1 MTETHPI
8 NRLTARFDSDEIED
22 EYRAYVFP
30 GNFRNNQVTMS
41 IAIPFFGSYAIM
53 DFLTLPSP
61 QAAII
66 VRIAVVSLCAVALA
80 MFHSPLLRKHHDTAC
95 ALMVAAM
102 GSVVAFIVTQD
113 TSLDS
118 SYYVGLIQ
126 GGVFLSFLLR
136 LDFAKSL
143 AVLAYFLLAFTVA
156 TSASPFKQQAAIQA
170 MILATNLATCAFGIY
185 LLQIYR
191 RRDFEKTKLIAR
203 QNEKL
208 NTMLESV
215 QLDNARKV
223 AAMNLLVHFVRTPV
237 HQIVGFADVVSQA
250 LNEKS
255 GQTSQECL
263 DSVGIIKTASR
274 ELSQNVTRLLTYYRL
289 DEKADE
295 APALIELDLL
305 LRDYMEH
312 FPPDFKVSATF
323 EKVAIV
329 NRPAIVAA
337 AIAAFLDRY
346 AEDADAAVTV
356 SFSLARSGDSAAITV
371 RDNGA
376 PIEKDEFARKTRPL
390 DKLDHYLSA
399 NGSSMSM
406 ALRTVARAAQL
417 AGGELT
423 HATENGGNAFR
434 LTFSDFAAVAG
445 EGVAA
450 A

>member
-1 MTETHPI
+1 MTATHSI
-8 NRLTARFDSDEIED
+8 NKLTARFDSAEIEN
-22 EYRAYVFP
+22 EFRAYVFP
-30 GNFRNNQVTMS
+30 GNLRNNQVTMS

-53 DFLTLPSP
+53 DFLTLPNP
-61 QAAII
+61 QASIL
-66 VRIAVVSLCAVALA
+66 VRVAVVAVCAIALA
-80 MFHSPLLRKHHDTAC
+80 MFHLPILRKHHESAC

-143 AVLAYFLLAFTVA
+143 SVLAYFLFAYVVA
-156 TSASPFKQQAAIQA
+156 TSGSPFKQQAAIQA

-208 NTMLESV
+208 NDLLADV
-215 QLDNARKV
+215 QRDNARKV

-237 HQIVGFADVVSQA
+237 HQIVGFTDVISQS
-250 LNEKS
+250 LNEE
-255 GQTSQECL
+255 GRETPQECL
-263 DSVGIIKTASR
+263 DSVRIIKSASR
-274 ELSQNVTRLLTYYRL
+274 ELSQNVARLLAYYRL

-295 APALIELDLL
+295 APSLIELDLL

-312 FPPDFKVSATF
+312 FPPDFKVSANF

-346 AEDADAAVTV
+346 AEDADAAVAV
-356 SFSLARSGDSAAITV
+356 SFSLARNGDSAAITV

-376 PIEKDEFARKTRPL
+376 PIEKDEFLRKTRPL

-434 LTFSDFAAVAG
+434 LTFSDFAAAAG